1 MLLKNVYNAKIKHI
15 EDKIPNITNL
25 VTNTLNAKINEVK
38 CQIPS
43 IINLAT
49 KTALNSVEN
58 KLVKKKT
65 EFDKLTSENF
75 ATRLK
80 QVNLASKSGIANFVN
95 KTDFP
100 NQVKNISLN

>member
-1 MLLKNVYNAKIKHI
+1 MTK
-15 EDKIPNITNL
+15 T
-25 VTNTLNAKINEVK
+25 TLNAKINEVK

-75 ATRLK
+75 AARLK
-80 QVNLASKSGIANFVN
+80 QVNLASKSSIANFVN

-100 NQVKNISLN
+100 NQVKKYFIKLK